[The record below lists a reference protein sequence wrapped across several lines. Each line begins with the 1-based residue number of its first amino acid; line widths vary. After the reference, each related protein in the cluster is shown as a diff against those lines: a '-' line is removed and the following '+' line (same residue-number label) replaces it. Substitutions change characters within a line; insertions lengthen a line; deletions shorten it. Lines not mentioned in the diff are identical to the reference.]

1 MKKQRRLPHGLSSL
15 FVFRSF
21 LTAPRFYVRTCSDA
35 GSDHIFYTVSVF
47 SKSIVPI
54 NFAAEAFICYRI
66 SRVIFMNRA
75 YGNNIIGSEYR
86 YLQFRRKILLLFDCF
101 FCDGFIQNLSPPVEF
116 LQVIFY
122 IPIIVLSICFR
133 TFFTFFIISSS
144 CGHIGNLRRR

>member
-1 MKKQRRLPHGLSSL
+1 MPFSLPKMRRWRRHCAAFLSTAISRNRY
-15 FVFRSF
+15 FRSF
-21 LTAPRFYVRTCSDA
+21 LTAPRFYVRTCSERRLR
-35 GSDHIFYTVSVF
+35 SYIIYRFRF

-101 FCDGFIQNLSPPVEF
+101 FCDGFIQNCRLLSN
-116 LQVIFY
+116 FY
-122 IPIIVLSICFR
+122 R
-133 TFFTFFIISSS
+133 
-144 CGHIGNLRRR
+144 

>member
-1 MKKQRRLPHGLSSL
+1 MKRERRRFPCNFWGAYQIRCFSKCEKTETIATLAFVSVRFSELFYSPAFLRPNLHWRRLRSYIIYH
-15 FVFRSF
+15 FR
-21 LTAPRFYVRTCSDA
+21 
-35 GSDHIFYTVSVF
+35 F

-101 FCDGFIQNLSPPVEF
+101 FCDGFIQNCRLLSN
-116 LQVIFY
+116 FY
-122 IPIIVLSICFR
+122 R
-133 TFFTFFIISSS
+133 
-144 CGHIGNLRRR
+144 

>member
-1 MKKQRRLPHGLSSL
+1 MQLLGCISDKVLFKIQKKQRRLPHWLSSL

-21 LTAPRFYVRTCSDA
+21 LTAPRFYVRTCSERRLR
-35 GSDHIFYTVSVF
+35 SYIIF

-101 FCDGFIQNLSPPVEF
+101 FCDGFIQNCRLLSN
-116 LQVIFY
+116 FY
-122 IPIIVLSICFR
+122 R
-133 TFFTFFIISSS
+133 
-144 CGHIGNLRRR
+144 

>member
-1 MKKQRRLPHGLSSL
+1 MQLLGCISDKVLFKIQKSRDDCHMGFRLCSFFGA
-15 FVFRSF
+15 F
-21 LTAPRFYVRTCSDA
+21 LTAPRFYVRTCSERRLR
-35 GSDHIFYTVSVF
+35 SYIIF

-101 FCDGFIQNLSPPVEF
+101 FCDGFIQNCRLLSN
-116 LQVIFY
+116 FY
-122 IPIIVLSICFR
+122 R
-133 TFFTFFIISSS
+133 
-144 CGHIGNLRRR
+144 